1 MNEYKVISTKDRPIL
16 EHRLVMEKHLGRK
29 LLPEEVVHHI
39 NGIKDDNR
47 IENLKLMTNRREH
60 NLPERK
66 EVIEEGIIKYKRE
79 GRIIYLR
86 RSLAIILTQELED
99 FNLYEPVTVSLLKN
113 GKIIIE
119 QEGN

>member
-1 MNEYKVISTKDRPIL
+1 MNEYKVISTKDGPIL